1 MKMDNL
7 WHFVKPCTVKMSRKR
22 FVKLCMG
29 RFGFSR
35 NFSNWLASIAQ
46 PDSYSYK
53 MAGLMFLHAADTE
66 EDTP

>member
-7 WHFVKPCTVKMSRKR
+7 WTFVKPRIEKMSRKR

-46 PDSYSYK
+46 LDLYSYK
-53 MAGLMFLHAADTE
+53 MAGLQILHAADTE